1 VTLQPKGLLV
11 EEARTNLATYSE
23 DFTNASWTKV
33 GTTTV
38 VANTNVSPDGTTTTD
53 TINFP
58 AGSDWVWKSFSGAA
72 STAYTFSIWLSGS
85 GTTDIGIYD
94 TVSAGG
100 NRRQITLTSTP
111 TRYTYAAT
119 TGAASADFRVFLGR
133 AFGASNAT
141 TVYAWGAQLEAGA
154 FATSYIPTV
163 ASTVTRS
170 ADVATINGS
179 LFSQWYGQ
187 TEGSWVSS
195 FSPYAVTG
203 TVVAQISAATNND
216 RFQLLADSAGQ
227 IAVSAGGA
235 GQGTIDA
242 GTVAAGATNNLAYAY
257 RTNDTAASLSGGA
270 AVADTTV
277 TLPVVDRLCLGATV
291 TPAGFLNGHIRSVN
305 FIPVRLADFQL
316 QALTA

>member
-1 VTLQPKGLLV
+1 
-11 EEARTNLATYSE
+11 
-23 DFTNASWTKV
+23 
-33 GTTTV
+33 
-38 VANTNVSPDGTTTTD
+38 
-53 TINFP
+53 
-58 AGSDWVWKSFSGAA
+58 
-72 STAYTFSIWLSGS
+72 
-85 GTTDIGIYD
+85 
-94 TVSAGG
+94 
-100 NRRQITLTSTP
+100 
-111 TRYTYAAT
+111 
-119 TGAASADFRVFLGR
+119 
-133 AFGASNAT
+133 
-141 TVYAWGAQLEAGA
+141 
-154 FATSYIPTV
+154 V